1 MTYTWDSSLETG
13 NQTIDEQHKQLV
25 VAVNDLLKACRRGC
39 GKRELEKT
47 IDFLISY
54 TVQHFHDEEE
64 LQKQSNYPDY
74 LRHRKIHEDFKV
86 VAANFAERL
95 RIEGATVALVA
106 EVYSSLGDWLLNHIK
121 GDDFKMAAYLQSR
134 KDN

>member
-1 MTYTWDSSLETG
+1 MRQAGTG
-13 NQTIDEQHKQLV
+13 
-25 VAVNDLLKACRRGC
+25 
-39 GKRELEKT
+39 KT
-47 IDFLISY
+47 IDFLASY
-54 TVQHFHDEEE
+54 KVQHFHDEEE

-74 LRHRKIHEDFKV
+74 LRHRQIHEDFKV
-86 VAANFAERL
+86 VAANLAERL
-95 RIEGATVALVA
+95 STEGPTVALVA